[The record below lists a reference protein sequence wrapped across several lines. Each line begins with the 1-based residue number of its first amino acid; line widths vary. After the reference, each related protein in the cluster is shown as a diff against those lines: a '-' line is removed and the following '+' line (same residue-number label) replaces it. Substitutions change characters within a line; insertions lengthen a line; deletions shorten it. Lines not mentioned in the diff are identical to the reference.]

1 MFQDDDCLSRA
12 SQLRVLKNYAS
23 GVKAIGTYLVDSAKR
38 LRMDE
43 ERENVKQRREDFFVM
58 GLLD

>member
-12 SQLRVLKNYAS
+12 SQLRVLKNNAS
-23 GVKAIGTYLVDSAKR
+23 GVKAIGTYLVDSATR
-38 LRMDE
+38 WRMDE
-43 ERENVKQRREDFFVM
+43 ERENVKQRREYFFVM